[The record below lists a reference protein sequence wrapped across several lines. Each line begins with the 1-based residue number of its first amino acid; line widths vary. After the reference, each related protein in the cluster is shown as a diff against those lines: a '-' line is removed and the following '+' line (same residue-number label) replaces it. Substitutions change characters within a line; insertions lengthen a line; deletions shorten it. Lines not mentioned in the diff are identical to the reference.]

1 MAKQAKAKKVEE
13 PKVEKPKV
21 EKRVSKKDVVHD
33 NDKSLRRHSMKYAEA
48 RIARQAAMTAAH
60 KATT

>member
-13 PKVEKPKV
+13 PKV

-48 RIARQAAMTAAH
+48 RIA
-60 KATT
+60 

>member
-13 PKVEKPKV
+13 PKA

>member
-13 PKVEKPKV
+13 PKVEK
-21 EKRVSKKDVVHD
+21 RVSKKDVVHD
-33 NDKSLRRHSMKYAEA
+33 NEKSLRRHSMKYAEA